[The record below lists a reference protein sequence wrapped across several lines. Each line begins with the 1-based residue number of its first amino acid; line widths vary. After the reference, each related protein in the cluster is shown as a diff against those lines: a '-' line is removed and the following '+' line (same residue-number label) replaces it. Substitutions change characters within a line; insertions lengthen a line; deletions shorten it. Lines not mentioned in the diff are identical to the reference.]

1 MTSPP
6 RLSYKYI
13 RSPPHHPPT
22 IAPSPLLSLYAKS
35 NPKPFIQLLYL
46 LTKSPHAA
54 WGSLAVENSMHSS
67 RAAFSSLQTQ
77 QGLGF
82 AALAAASAGLLEAA
96 RLLIWRE
103 SEAGRGGGVS
113 LGGRLEGLIRRWD
126 GNGIWDGDGLGRTVC
141 CRGGHCECG
150 GFRCC
155 MYRRVESPGA
165 IDR

>member
-1 MTSPP
+1 MTSPPPRSPSPP

-22 IAPSPLLSLYAKS
+22 IAPSPLYARS

-103 SEAGRGGGVS
+103 SEAVEMGHGVVS
-113 LGGRLEGLIRRWD
+113 FLFGLEG
-126 GNGIWDGDGLGRTVC
+126 
-141 CRGGHCECG
+141 
-150 GFRCC
+150 
-155 MYRRVESPGA
+155 Y
-165 IDR
+165 